1 MSSRE
6 HSHCSNKQCFIAVLL
21 QQTCEIFGKL
31 LSGWVLEGNS
41 NDGYEVTNPDEFAKL
56 IQESKALVNYTDY
69 FVLKDPSDKMKDI
82 YRISETLTNMDLYD
96 ALRYVTGILD
106 SILST
111 LPKVK
116 IPEKGFK
123 LRTHK
128 QKAAIA
134 TAMHYHRDLLEIQ
147 RRLDRDRVREEKSE
161 SDIGRKRVRM

>member
-6 HSHCSNKQCFIAVLL
+6 LSHCSNKQCFIAVLL

-31 LSGWVLEGNS
+31 RNDRVLEGNS
-41 NDGYEVTNPDEFAKL
+41 DDGYEVRNPDEFAKL

-82 YRISETLTNMDLYD
+82 YLISETLTTMDLYD

-116 IPEKGFK
+116 TPEKGFK
-123 LRTHK
+123 LRTYK
-128 QKAAIA
+128 QKGAIY
-134 TAMHYHRDLLEIQ
+134 TAMHHHRDLLEIQ
-147 RRLDRDRVREEKSE
+147 RKLDRDRVREEKSE